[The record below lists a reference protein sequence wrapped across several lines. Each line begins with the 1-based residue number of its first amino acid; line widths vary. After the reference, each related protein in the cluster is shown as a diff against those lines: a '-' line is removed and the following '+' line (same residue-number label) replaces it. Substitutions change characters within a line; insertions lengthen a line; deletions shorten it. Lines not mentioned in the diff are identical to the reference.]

1 LNDVSSFGPIYAS
14 DQELLEVT
22 MRDWINAS
30 EPSARRLGSAFDRS
44 IFHSVLCAVACCA
57 ATFSLPAQAV
67 LVSPID
73 VSLVAPGGFTNG
85 IDPPDTTPLL
95 LNQSVGYGTPITPAG
110 GGAIGG
116 FMLPGEQ
123 VALNGDSVRIRVAQ
137 GSELGGTGY
146 LGLGGVH
153 ARYELSGLA
162 IAGSTITGF
171 TLYTFD
177 GYGTSG
183 FSGAS
188 SGVGV
193 SFVDSADADS
203 APDLLIFNLDD
214 LLFVDRGLGN
224 SLNFAEFRID
234 ILSRLDNPPPPPPPN
249 GVPEPGTL
257 ALAAAALLAL
267 RSASRRQSAKNH

>member
-1 LNDVSSFGPIYAS
+1 M
-14 DQELLEVT
+14 T
-22 MRDWINAS
+22 MKTWSNEFSGESRIALK
-30 EPSARRLGSAFDRS
+30 PTRHRAVFAQARWAA
-44 IFHSVLCAVACCA
+44 ICCA
-57 ATFSLPAQAV
+57 LAFALPATAT
-67 LVSPID
+67 LVTPIS
-73 VSLVAPGGFTNG
+73 VSLIAPGGFTNG

-95 LNQSVGYGTPITPAG
+95 FNQTVSYGAPITPAA

-116 FMLPGEQ
+116 FMLADEQ
-123 VALNGDSVRIRVAQ
+123 VALNGDSIRIRAAQ

-183 FSGAS
+183 FSGAA

-193 SFVDSADADS
+193 TFVDTGDADT
-203 APDLLIFNLDD
+203 APDLLVFNLDD
-214 LLFVDRGLGN
+214 LLFVNRGGGS

-234 ILSRLDNPPPPPPPN
+234 ILSRLDNPPPPPPPPPPN

-257 ALAAAALLAL
+257 ALAAAALFAL
-267 RSASRRQSAKNH
+267 RSSFRRHGSPGR

>member
-1 LNDVSSFGPIYAS
+1 MKTWSNGFSGKSRIALKA
-14 DQELLEVT
+14 T
-22 MRDWINAS
+22 RH
-30 EPSARRLGSAFDRS
+30 R
-44 IFHSVLCAVACCA
+44 AVFKLACCA
-57 ATFSLPAQAV
+57 VVCCAAPFALPAAAA
-67 LVSPID
+67 LVTPIS
-73 VSLVAPGGFTNG
+73 VSLIAPGGFTNG
-85 IDPPDTTPLL
+85 IDPPDTAPLL
-95 LNQSVGYGTPITPAG
+95 FNQTVSYGSPITPAG

-116 FMLPGEQ
+116 FMLADEQ
-123 VALNGDSVRIRVAQ
+123 VALNGDSIRIRAAQ
-137 GSELGGTGY
+137 GSESGGTGY
-146 LGLGGVH
+146 LGLGGAH

-183 FSGAS
+183 FSGAL

-193 SFVDSADADS
+193 TFVDSADADT
-203 APDLLIFNLDD
+203 APDLLTFNLDD
-214 LLFVDRGLGN
+214 LLFVNRGGGN

-257 ALAAAALLAL
+257 ALAAVALFAL
-267 RSASRRQSAKNH
+267 RSSARRQGSPGR